1 MYNFPLKKKC
11 FGGHIDLLR
20 LVCVVRTGQLVS
32 LEGEQGGAEGAAEVL
47 VGAGEAGDDLQQTVG
62 RLGEALCGGV
72 KVRPA
77 DWTVV

>member
-1 MYNFPLKKKC
+1 MIPSS

-77 DWTVV
+77 DWTEV